1 MKAYLLDTQPLL
13 LRATGQSAKIGPRAR
28 RVFSAHEAGTATL
41 HVTSV
46 SLLELWLAERK
57 GRLGSSES
65 LGLLQARLE
74 SAGFVIEPM
83 QPADVMTA
91 RALPWDHTDAFDR
104 IIVATALRLNVPLL
118 TGDRAIR
125 DWNGVETLW

>member
-1 MKAYLLDTQPLL
+1 MKAYLLDTQPLI
-13 LRATGQSAKIGPRAR
+13 LRASGQSSKIGPKAR
-28 RVFSAHEAGTATL
+28 RVLSAQEAGAATL

-57 GRLGSSES
+57 GRLGSSDS
-65 LGLLQARLE
+65 LGLLQTRLE
-74 SAGFVIEPM
+74 SAGFVIEAM
-83 QPADVMTA
+83 QPSDVMAA
-91 RALPWDHTDAFDR
+91 RSLTWDHTDAFDR

-125 DWNGVETLW
+125 DWGGVDTIW